1 MTLALETAINGSLVV
16 AFGYTQT
23 AIRVLGS
30 YPNSAADKCLLLCLG
45 WEQPANAPL

>member
-16 AFGYTQT
+16 AFGCTQT

-30 YPNSAADKCLLLCLG
+30 YPNSVADKWLLLWLT
-45 WEQPANAPL
+45 WEKPV